1 MNCSCCEEPVT
12 FVHAKDK
19 TGQIAIR
26 PCTKNNRPPCQIR
39 RDPLVGSAFRRDACR
54 VRDVMFDYRSRFIGH
69 DEHAPPNRFD
79 SSLRRNLSGP
89 PFVVAVMSCLIIDPA
104 FGHDKH
110 APPNCFDSSLRALVA
125 SVMSCLIIDPASS
138 LHRA

>member
-39 RDPLVGSAFRRDACR
+39 RDPLVGSAFRRDA
-54 VRDVMFDYRSRFIGH
+54 
-69 DEHAPPNRFD
+69 
-79 SSLRRNLSGP
+79 
-89 PFVVAVMSCLIIDPA
+89 
-104 FGHDKH
+104 
-110 APPNCFDSSLRALVA
+110 LVA

-138 LHRA
+138 GMTSMPLHFACRLFHKIKRAHKQANHC

>member
-26 PCTKNNRPPCQIR
+26 PGTKNNRPPCQIR
-39 RDPLVGSAFRRDACR
+39 RGL
-54 VRDVMFDYRSRFIGH
+54 
-69 DEHAPPNRFD
+69 
-79 SSLRRNLSGP
+79 LSGP
-89 PFVVAVMSCLIIDPA
+89 QRYLGLSVA
-104 FGHDKH
+104 
-110 APPNCFDSSLRALVA
+110 
-125 SVMSCLIIDPASS
+125 